1 MQILVLLI
9 FLIVWLFIFWLGA
22 IAFEITGLERSKAR
36 FQSLSALS
44 GTGFTTSEAESIVNH
59 PRRRRIATWLIFIGN
74 TGIIVFILILIL
86 YLRNGLITPTMP
98 HIIIV
103 LLPLLILILSMRFGI
118 VNKLS
123 SIIVRSFRK
132 KEVTSRLV
140 LEELLLKTGEY
151 GIARLSVKWRENMPN
166 FKLKDYNIPGK
177 EISILAIERNDN
189 ILPFPGENE
198 LLLEGDRLLCYGKL
212 TELPVSDFHTT

>member
-9 FLIVWLFIFWLGA
+9 FLIAWLFIFWLGA

-59 PRRRRIATWLIFIGN
+59 PGRRRIATWLIFIGN

-86 YLRNGLITPTMP
+86 YLRNGLMSPTLP

-103 LLPLLILILSMRFGI
+103 ILPLLVLMLSMRFGI

-123 SIIVRSFRK
+123 SVIVRSFRK
-132 KEVTSRLV
+132 KEVASRLV
-140 LEELLLKTGEY
+140 LDELLLKTGEY

-166 FKLKDYNIPGK
+166 FKLKDYNLPGK
-177 EISILAIERNDN
+177 EFSILAIERNDN
-189 ILPFPGENE
+189 ILPFPGENK

-212 TELPVSDFHTT
+212 TELPVSDSQTT